1 VALGQH
7 FKGMEHFFAREET
20 PLETC
25 LDAVARS
32 HWLVLV
38 VGQRY
43 GAIDERGISYTERE
57 YLRAGE
63 LKIPRFVFLQDE
75 SVTDAPRDDEP
86 AKRESVKRFRADLMA
101 RHTVAFFKNPDEL
114 AKQVALTLAREIS
127 IRVTASRGLMPH
139 APPEIFVGRDDE
151 LRDIA
156 ARLSANGAVGIAG
169 VRGLGGIGKSA
180 LATVFAYAHIAE
192 YPDGLLWVTLA
203 GRDPMLLLSDLAN
216 VFGEDVSRYADV
228 AGRAARVRALL
239 DGKRALLIL
248 DDARKED
255 LPNLP
260 HLQMRC
266 PTLITTRLE
275 SLAIVPP
282 RAMLSLE
289 ILSEDD
295 ALALCREVL
304 SDSRSVGDRVDDAR
318 DDYIALCNA
327 VGRLPLALNILLR
340 RLFTDKALNVEELT
354 QRVADRKRAIKE
366 VSKSDDPN
374 LNVRASFDLS
384 YAALGEWD
392 QKLFRALGVFDA
404 PDFSAEMLVVILSGA
419 KNPVAAETRFF
430 GAILRLRDKNR
441 RSAQDAPQNDMADD
455 VRDGLDNLAQYCLL
469 ARAERG
475 RFHLHPLLHSYA
487 QNLLSEAGEEARL
500 REQAASAYLEFTQS
514 HSEPDGWDELELER
528 ENIFGALEWC
538 HSHQQDRTLIGIVDS
553 LDEFA
558 RTRGYWEQSIVWS
571 KYEHES
577 GERLGDK
584 LVQANAMLGMAMILT
599 RHGNHAQ
606 ARELLQQSRTFFT
619 EIENRLGEASVLWEL
634 GYIESEQGNYLEARA
649 FFGQSLA
656 MREESGDKRG
666 IVATLHELGRVEFR
680 QGDLATARMYYERSL
695 ALEKDL
701 GYKLEMAATLHDLG
715 AIETQQ
721 GNYAPAQMFY
731 EQAMALD
738 EELGNKEGMAGTLQ
752 TVGVLELREGKLI
765 QAERNFREGLKI
777 AQQIGDNYWIASHQY
792 ALAKVEAR
800 KGNRASAVEL
810 ARAALALWEELRA
823 PEAEWARKLL
833 GELGEEA
840 LPGD

>member
-1 VALGQH
+1 MPYQIFLSSTYRDLVTERQAVEQVIVALGQH

-43 GAIDERGISYTERE
+43 GATDANGISYTERE
-57 YLRAGE
+57 YLRAGQ
-63 LKIPRFVFLQDE
+63 LNIPRFVFLQDDA
-75 SVTDAPRDDEP
+75 VTDAPRDDEP
-86 AKRESVKRFRADLMA
+86 AKRASVKRFRADLMA
-101 RHTVAFFKNPDEL
+101 RHTIPPPFKTPDEL
-114 AKQVALTLAREIS
+114 AKQVALTLAREI
-127 IRVTASRGLMPH
+127 IMRGAASRGLMPP
-139 APPEIFVGRDDE
+139 PPEIFVGRQDE

-156 ARLSANGAVGIAG
+156 ARLRANGAVGIAG

-216 VFGEDVSRYADV
+216 VFGEDVSRYGDV

-266 PTLITTRLE
+266 PMLITTRLE

-282 RAMLSLE
+282 RAMLSLD

-304 SDSRSVGDRVDDAR
+304 GERVDNAR
-318 DDYIALCNA
+318 ESFAALCYA
-327 VGRLPLALNILLR
+327 AGYLPLALNILLR
-340 RLFTDKALNVEELT
+340 RLYPENALSVEELT

-404 PDFSAEMLVVILSGA
+404 PDFSAEMLTSILSGA
-419 KNPVAAETRFF
+419 STLSGTEWSRRGVAESGVLSGAAPFAAES
-430 GAILRLRDKNR
+430 K
-441 RSAQDAPQNDMADD
+441 DD
-455 VRDGLDNLAQYCLL
+455 VRDGLDNLVQYALL

-475 RFHLHPLLHSYA
+475 RFMLHPLLHSYA
-487 QNLLSEAGEEARL
+487 QTLLSEAGEEARV
-500 REQAASAYLEFTQS
+500 REQAASAYLQFTQS

-528 ENIFGALEWC
+528 ENIFGTLEWC
-538 HSHQQDRTLIGIVDS
+538 HSHQQDRTMIDTVYS
-553 LDEFA
+553 LHEFM
-558 RTRGYWEQSIVWS
+558 RTRGYWEHAIVWL
-571 KYEHES
+571 KCEHET
-577 GERLGDK
+577 GEQLGDK
-584 LVQANAMLGMAMILT
+584 FVQANALLGLATIL
-599 RHGNHAQ
+599 GNRGDYAQ
-606 ARELLQQSRTFFT
+606 ARKLLQQSRTLFA
-619 EIENRLGEASVLWEL
+619 EKENRSGEATV
-634 GYIESEQGNYLEARA
+634 
-649 FFGQSLA
+649 
-656 MREESGDKRG
+656 
-666 IVATLHELGRVEFR
+666 LHELGV
-680 QGDLATARMYYERSL
+680 
-695 ALEKDL
+695 
-701 GYKLEMAATLHDLG
+701 
-715 AIETQQ
+715 IEAQQ
-721 GNYAPAQMFY
+721 GNYAAARTLY
-731 EQAMALD
+731 EQALAR
-738 EELGNKEGMAGTLQ
+738 EKELGDKQGTAATLHALGVTEAQQGKNVAARMFFEQSLTLEKELGDKRGMAGTLQ
-752 TVGVLELREGKLI
+752 ALGMLELNEGNRD
-765 QAERNFREGLKI
+765 QAERNFQEGLAI
-777 AQQIGDNYWIASHQY
+777 AEQIGDKHWLATHQY
-792 ALAKVEAR
+792 SLARVEKR
-800 KGNRASAVEL
+800 KGNRAAAMEL
-810 ARAALALWEELRA
+810 ARAALALWEELHA

-833 GELGEEA
+833 GELE
-840 LPGD
+840 